1 MATVAGPASPEH
13 VHSSEDASPFDK
25 LAYLVAMIGL
35 YVMVGGLFF
44 YGFWEKAV
52 DGGFDV
58 PPPLAEQFDQTFIGT
73 IPGSTAAW
81 AIIAILEGL
90 VFVAVVAS
98 IATLEFM
105 PSRRKPFLL
114 TALALALLV
123 FGLLSFGQNA
133 TAQHESV
140 ASLYGYFGATII
152 IMIFVRMLPPYA
164 SRHWLG

>member
-1 MATVAGPASPEH
+1 MASVASEPVRNGELQ
-13 VHSSEDASPFDK
+13 EDAGPFDK

-35 YVMVGGLFF
+35 YVMVAGLFF

-58 PPPLAEQFDQTFIGT
+58 PPPLAKQFEQTFIAT
-73 IPGSTAAW
+73 FPGSAAAW

-98 IATLEFM
+98 VATLEFM
-105 PSRRKPFLL
+105 PSKRKPFLL